1 MRDDD
6 ERLRAVVGHVRPEG
20 REAQSDFAPGA
31 RSPGV
36 TLAAE
41 TRAAVRARPFL
52 YDALRAGV
60 LTHRRA
66 ADLVLDDVSSDT
78 DPDPDPDTV
87 ATALRRFADDL
98 PPVERATRRATV
110 RLRRGVGPVDTDP
123 LLAVGGV
130 SLGEADD
137 DRTALLATGEVDPRA
152 LETVLGRLRVA
163 GVGVGAAGVAD
174 GALVVVVAD
183 DDRTAA
189 LRAVEAALDA
199 VPTG

>member
-1 MRDDD
+1 MR
-6 ERLRAVVGHVRPEG
+6 LEG
-20 REAQSDFAPGA
+20 REAQSDFALGA

-66 ADLVLDDVSSDT
+66 ADLVLDDVSSDTDT

>member
-1 MRDDD
+1 M
-6 ERLRAVVGHVRPEG
+6 
-20 REAQSDFAPGA
+20 
-31 RSPGV
+31 

-66 ADLVLDDVSSDT
+66 ADLVLDDVSG
-78 DPDPDPDTV
+78 DPDPDTV

-98 PPVERATRRATV
+98 PPVERAARRATV

-137 DRTALLATGEVDPRA
+137 DRTALLATGDVDPRA

>member
-1 MRDDD
+1 
-6 ERLRAVVGHVRPEG
+6 VT
-20 REAQSDFAPGA
+20 
-31 RSPGV
+31 

-41 TRAAVRARPFL
+41 ARAAVRARPFL

-66 ADLVLDDVSSDT
+66 ADLLLDDLSGSPDT
-78 DPDPDPDTV
+78 DSV

-98 PPVERATRRATV
+98 PPVDRERRRTTV
-110 RLRRGVGPVDTDP
+110 RLRRGIGPVDADP
-123 LLAVGGV
+123 LLAVGSV
-130 SLGEADD
+130 SLGQTGD
-137 DRTALLATGEVDPRA
+137 DRTALLATGDVDARA

-163 GVGVGAAGVAD
+163 DLGVEATGVAD
-174 GALVVVVAD
+174 DTLVVVVAD